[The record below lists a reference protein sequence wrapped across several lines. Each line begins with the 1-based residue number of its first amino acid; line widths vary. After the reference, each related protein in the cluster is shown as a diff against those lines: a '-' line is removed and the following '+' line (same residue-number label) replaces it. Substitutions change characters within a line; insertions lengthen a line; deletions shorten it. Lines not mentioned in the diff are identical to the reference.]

1 MIKRYQRSSIY
12 TPNLSPPP
20 QRAQAALQAVNA
32 LDGEVVGDMGCPLS
46 QSPVLRI
53 IVDNLVYPVTLEVL
67 YQVGAPSGGRWRDAT
82 SCGHREPA
90 AV

>member
-1 MIKRYQRSSIY
+1 
-12 TPNLSPPP
+12 LFV

-53 IVDNLVYPVTLEVL
+53 IVDHLVYPVTLEVL
-67 YQVGAPSGGRWRDAT
+67 YQVRTSRVTHHFVSCVNRMPTSQIQPIWRPRA
-82 SCGHREPA
+82 SQLG
-90 AV
+90 